1 MPVLSGELDYV
12 RVSTNL
18 ISHRCR
24 IIHTLVINIKTEK
37 FCVSALTLFDIRLED
52 AVRVISTLVEP
63 LTMIAVQSDPHNS
76 KIKHI
81 PAIVWYRR
89 LVGRIA
95 TDCSSE
101 AI

>member
-1 MPVLSGELDYV
+1 MSGQYE
-12 RVSTNL
+12 L

-24 IIHTLVINIKTEK
+24 IIHTLVVNIGTEN
-37 FCVSALTLFDIRLED
+37 FCVSALTLCDIRLED
-52 AVRVISTLVEP
+52 AIRVISTLVEP

-76 KIKHI
+76 KIDHI

-89 LVGRIA
+89 LIGRRA

-101 AI
+101 TI